1 MQIKE
6 LFEKAE
12 GGTLTFEQF
21 EALVKENKVKFED
34 ISEGKYVS
42 KHKYDDDMKAKEDQI
57 STLNAT
63 ITSRDTDLE
72 SLKSKLAEAGT
83 DATKLT
89 QLQEQFGQLQSQY
102 DTDTKKYQQQLEDQA
117 YNFAVRE
124 YANGQKFSS
133 SAAKRDFTSQL
144 IAAKLKMDKGNIL
157 GADDFKNAYAQEN
170 ADAFVVEDPNAG
182 QPPKQQPTITLP
194 TGGGNPTPK
203 KYTLSEM
210 MKMKNENPDLV
221 ITIGE

>member
-6 LFEKAE
+6 LFDKAE
-12 GGTLTFEQF
+12 GGTLTYDQFEQ
-21 EALVKENKVKFED
+21 LVKENKLKFED

-42 KHKYDDDMKAKEDQI
+42 KHKYDDDVKAKDEQI
-57 STLNAT
+57 ATLNAT
-63 ITSRDTDLE
+63 ITSRDSDLE

-89 QLQEQFGQLQSQY
+89 QLQEQFGQLQTQY

-124 YANGQKFSS
+124 YANNQKFSS

-157 GADDFKNAYAQEN
+157 GADDFRNAYATEN
-170 ADAFVVEDPNAG
+170 ADAFVVEDPT
-182 QPPKQQPTITLP
+182 PSKPTPTLTLP
-194 TGGGNPTPK
+194 TGGGTPK
-203 KYTLSEM
+203 PVKHSLSEL
-210 MKMKNENPDLV
+210 MKMKNEHPDMV
-221 ITIGE
+221 VTIGE